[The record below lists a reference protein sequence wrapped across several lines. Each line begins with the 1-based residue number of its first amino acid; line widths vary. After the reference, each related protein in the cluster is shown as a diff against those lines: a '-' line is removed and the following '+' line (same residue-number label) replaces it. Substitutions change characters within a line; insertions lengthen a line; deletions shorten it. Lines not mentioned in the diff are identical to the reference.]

1 MTNTYQDILE
11 ITKKVLCNPK
21 LYNKVNFYKVPFNKI
36 GVTVIRNITK
46 DSYAKIGKHFNKS
59 WFSCYAAVENCSK
72 NGLKAFTE
80 EIISLVKK
88 EIK

>member
-21 LYNKVNFYKVPFNKI
+21 LYTKVNFYKVPFNKI

-59 WFSCYAAVENCSK
+59 WFSCYAAVDICSK

-80 EIISLVKK
+80 EVISLVKK

>member
-11 ITKKVLCNPK
+11 KTKKVLCNSK
-21 LYNKVNFYKVPFNKI
+21 LYSKVNFFKVPFNKI
-36 GVTVIRNITK
+36 GVTVIRSLTN

-59 WFSCYAAVENCSK
+59 WFSCYAAVDSCGK

-80 EIISLVKK
+80 EVISLVKK
-88 EIK
+88 EMK

>member
-11 ITKKVLCNPK
+11 TTKKILCNHK

-36 GVTVIRNITK
+36 GVTVIRSLTK

-59 WFSCYAAVENCSK
+59 WFSCYAAVENCNK
-72 NGLKAFTE
+72 NELKSFTE
-80 EIISLVKK
+80 EVISLVKK
-88 EIK
+88 EMK